1 MKIKEYIEKNFS
13 LENLKISNNLNFTK
27 EDYLNA
33 KVDAIQC
40 FETIQPY
47 LNKDKE
53 ILEVGGGMHLLTNFL
68 QYKNFN
74 ITSIEP
80 GNFYEHILR
89 SKVLKKNDTNIYTT
103 TLEEFQTDKKYDF
116 IFSMNVLEHT
126 NNIQFHIESCMKL
139 LKDKN
144 SILFIQC
151 PNYIFPFEPHFYEF
165 FIPFKP
171 NFTFKK
177 IKKNKLI
184 KKLGEERYL
193 NILNNL
199 NFNCTYFE
207 IKKLK
212 LSVQF
217 LNPIDG
223 IFERIKN
230 DNIFKKR
237 VLQNALTRIIYE
249 IIIKLKLKNLLIKL
263 LPISLSP
270 YLIMKII
277 KK

>member
-1 MKIKEYIEKNFS
+1 MKIKEYIEKNF
-13 LENLKISNNLNFTK
+13 NLKDLEISNNSNFTK

-40 FETIQPY
+40 LETIHPY
-47 LNKDKE
+47 LNKDKK

-74 ITSIEP
+74 VTSIEP

-89 SKVLKKNDTNIYTT
+89 NKVLKKKNSNIHTT
-103 TLEEFQTDKKYDF
+103 TLEEFKTNEKYDF

-126 NNIQFHIESCMKL
+126 KDIKYHIEKCTKL

-171 NFTFKK
+171 DFTFKK
-177 IKKNKLI
+177 VKKNKLI
-184 KKLGEERYL
+184 KKLGKERYF

-199 NFNCTYFE
+199 NFKCTYFE

-212 LSVQF
+212 LSIQF
-217 LNPIDG
+217 LNPLAN
-223 IFERIKN
+223 IFERIEK
-230 DNIFKKR
+230 DDIFRKR
-237 VLQNALTRIIYE
+237 ILQNMLTKLIYKV
-249 IIIKLKLKNLLIKL
+249 IIKIKLKNLFIKL
-263 LPISLSP
+263 LPVSLSP
-270 YLIMKII
+270 YLTMKII